1 MTEMR
6 RDGDVVVLQLD
17 AGENRFSPE
26 VLGRIHGTLDAVEAH
41 VAAGEGPIAL
51 VTTGTGKFFSNGLDL
66 DWMLANPDESGR
78 NLSQVH
84 SVFARLLRLPCV
96 TVAAVNGHAFAGGL
110 MMALSHDLRV
120 MRTDRGYVCLPE
132 VDLGIPFTDGMRE
145 LIAARLTPQTAH
157 EAMVTGRRYTGP
169 DAQAAGIVD
178 LALAEDRVLPEAVEY
193 AGTLAAKAGPT
204 LGTIRADLYRSALAA
219 LDGEVARGLA

>member
-1 MTEMR
+1 MTETR

-26 VLGRIHGTLDAVEAH
+26 VLDRIHGTLDAVEAH

-120 MRTDRGYVCLPE
+120 MRSDRGYVCLPE

-204 LGTIRADLYRSALAA
+204 LATIRADLYRSALAA
-219 LDGEVARGLA
+219 LDAEVARGLG